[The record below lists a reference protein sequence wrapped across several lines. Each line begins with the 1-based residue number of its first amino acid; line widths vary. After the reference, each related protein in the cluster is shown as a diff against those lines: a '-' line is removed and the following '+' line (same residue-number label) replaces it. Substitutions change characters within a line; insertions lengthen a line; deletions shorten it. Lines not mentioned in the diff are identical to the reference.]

1 MKMKSM
7 ITGVSMAIAAGTV
20 AYAVTEATSSEK
32 KMLKSRTGRAI
43 RAILGLLIRRYDLYK
58 GIYRNRLFVYAFCI
72 GGSAYSDICLCT

>member
-32 KMLKSRTGRAI
+32 KMLTSRTGRAI
-43 RAILGLLIRRYDLYK
+43 RAIGDVMD
-58 GIYRNRLFVYAFCI
+58 GI
-72 GGSAYSDICLCT
+72 SMMMK

>member
-32 KMLKSRTGRAI
+32 ENAQKPHRTC
-43 RAILGLLIRRYDLYK
+43 YQS
-58 GIYRNRLFVYAFCI
+58 YR
-72 GGSAYSDICLCT
+72 

>member
-20 AYAVTEATSSEK
+20 AYAVTEASSEK

-43 RAILGLLIRRYDLYK
+43 RAIGDVMD
-58 GIYRNRLFVYAFCI
+58 GI
-72 GGSAYSDICLCT
+72 SMMMK

>member
-7 ITGVSMAIAAGTV
+7 ITGVSMAIAGGTV

-43 RAILGLLIRRYDLYK
+43 RAIGDVMD
-58 GIYRNRLFVYAFCI
+58 GI
-72 GGSAYSDICLCT
+72 SMMMK

>member
-43 RAILGLLIRRYDLYK
+43 RAIGDVMGRHFNDDEIALMAGAYH
-58 GIYRNRLFVYAFCI
+58 
-72 GGSAYSDICLCT
+72 GGNAPVFLHF

>member
-1 MKMKSM
+1 LHSIAVLLLRKIILQRKKEETAMKMKSM

-43 RAILGLLIRRYDLYK
+43 RAIGDVMD
-58 GIYRNRLFVYAFCI
+58 GI
-72 GGSAYSDICLCT
+72 SMMMK

>member
-32 KMLKSRTGRAI
+32 KSRTGRAI
-43 RAILGLLIRRYDLYK
+43 RAIGDVMD
-58 GIYRNRLFVYAFCI
+58 GI
-72 GGSAYSDICLCT
+72 SMMMK

>member
-32 KMLKSRTGRAI
+32 KMLKKPHRTC
-43 RAILGLLIRRYDLYK
+43 YQS
-58 GIYRNRLFVYAFCI
+58 YR
-72 GGSAYSDICLCT
+72 

>member
-7 ITGVSMAIAAGTV
+7 ITGVSMAIAAV

-43 RAILGLLIRRYDLYK
+43 RAIGDVMD
-58 GIYRNRLFVYAFCI
+58 GI
-72 GGSAYSDICLCT
+72 SMMMK

>member
-1 MKMKSM
+1 MQMKSM

-43 RAILGLLIRRYDLYK
+43 RAIGDVMD
-58 GIYRNRLFVYAFCI
+58 GI
-72 GGSAYSDICLCT
+72 SMMMK

>member
-32 KMLKSRTGRAI
+32 KAQKPHRSC
-43 RAILGLLIRRYDLYK
+43 YQS
-58 GIYRNRLFVYAFCI
+58 YR
-72 GGSAYSDICLCT
+72 

>member
-7 ITGVSMAIAAGTV
+7 ITGVSMTIAAGTV

-43 RAILGLLIRRYDLYK
+43 RAIGDVMD
-58 GIYRNRLFVYAFCI
+58 GI
-72 GGSAYSDICLCT
+72 SMMMK

>member
-7 ITGVSMAIAAGTV
+7 ITGGQMAIAAGTV

-43 RAILGLLIRRYDLYK
+43 RAIGDVMD
-58 GIYRNRLFVYAFCI
+58 GI
-72 GGSAYSDICLCT
+72 SMMMK

>member
-7 ITGVSMAIAAGTV
+7 ITGVSMAIAAGTSFV

-43 RAILGLLIRRYDLYK
+43 RAIGDVMD
-58 GIYRNRLFVYAFCI
+58 GI
-72 GGSAYSDICLCT
+72 SMMMK

>member
-43 RAILGLLIRRYDLYK
+43 RKLEGLEQYK
-58 GIYRNRLFVYAFCI
+58 GSTDLRKL
-72 GGSAYSDICLCT
+72 

>member
-7 ITGVSMAIAAGTV
+7 KTGVSMAIAAVTV

-43 RAILGLLIRRYDLYK
+43 RAIGDVMD
-58 GIYRNRLFVYAFCI
+58 GI
-72 GGSAYSDICLCT
+72 SMMMK